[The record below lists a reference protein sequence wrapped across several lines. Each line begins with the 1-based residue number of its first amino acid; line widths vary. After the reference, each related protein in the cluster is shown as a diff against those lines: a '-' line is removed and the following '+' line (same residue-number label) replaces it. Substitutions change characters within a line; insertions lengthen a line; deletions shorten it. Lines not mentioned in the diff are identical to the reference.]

1 MKTEKQPNRSIKA
14 KHQEDALSISETKP
28 SEVTDSFWVYAKRK
42 KGRYP
47 KSTPRSGKWLIF
59 VNLKNVNDV
68 WAKIKNAA
76 EEGRLGDSAK
86 VATAKKSIS

>member
-14 KHQEDALSISETKP
+14 KHKEDVLSISETKP

-47 KSTPRSGKWLIF
+47 KSTPRSGK
-59 VNLKNVNDV
+59 
-68 WAKIKNAA
+68 
-76 EEGRLGDSAK
+76 
-86 VATAKKSIS
+86 